1 MNTTEYGA
9 LCALHAQG
17 VIDGK
22 PTTEY
27 FSKGNW
33 IVLEHCYRIFLIY
46 EADKNQWQ
54 AIDFL
59 REYKE
64 AFADGKR
71 VEWIEPGSGCLN
83 EFTSAHKWSATV
95 EYRIV
100 EPKTVK
106 LFPFAFFM
114 SEINGWTMAGMFESL
129 EIARLFIK
137 PEYII
142 APAKINPDGTIE
154 VEVLSD

>member
-27 FSKGNW
+27 FNGKEWALDTSSSPWNYSNAIKHKW
-33 IVLEHCYRIFLIY
+33 R
-46 EADKNQWQ
+46 
-54 AIDFL
+54 AIDPL
-59 REYKE
+59 HKYKE
-64 AFADGKR
+64 AFKAGKR
-71 VEWIEPGSGCLN
+71 VEWRTDSTRQWNPIPSGCAWGPN
-83 EFTSAHKWSATV
+83 F
-95 EYRIV
+95 EYKIV

-114 SEINGWTMAGMFESL
+114 SEINGWTIAGMFESL
-129 EIARLFIK
+129 ESARLFIK